1 MPPNI
6 DRALTLIDE
15 AHALDPKKT
24 ADGTPY
30 ELHYARRM
38 THYLDL
44 HTPSADPLLKVA
56 CRAQHFRRWEVPRD
70 SYPRTKPG
78 YFAWRT
84 FLKKR
89 QAEQVKEICLQC
101 EFTEEQASRV
111 ASLIAKEDLRKGEGN
126 GDPEVQV
133 LEDCACLVFLVSS
146 HSHGTTHFIRCLEWA
161 IKQGIQRGYA
171 VACSVSMSHQY

>member
-1 MPPNI
+1 MAPDI
-6 DRALTLIDE
+6 DRAQSLIDE
-15 AHALDPKKT
+15 AHSLDPNQT
-24 ADGTPY
+24 PDGTPY

-38 THYLDL
+38 THYLNL
-44 HTPSADPLLKVA
+44 HTPDAGPLLATA

-70 SYPRTKPG
+70 TYPRTKPG

-101 EFTEEQASRV
+101 DFSEVEAARV
-111 ASLIAKEDLRKGEGN
+111 ASLIAKEDLKKGEGN

-133 LEDCACLVFLVSS
+133 LEDCACLVFLVS
-146 HSHGTTHFIRCLEWA
+146 H
-161 IKQGIQRGYA
+161 
-171 VACSVSMSHQY
+171 

>member
-6 DRALTLIDE
+6 DRALALVDE
-15 AHALDPKKT
+15 AHALDPNKT
-24 ADGTPY
+24 ADGAPY
-30 ELHYARRM
+30 ELHYAQRM

-44 HTPSADPLLKVA
+44 HTPSADSLLKIA

-84 FLKKR
+84 YLKKR
-89 QAEQVKEICLQC
+89 QAELVKEICLQC
-101 EFTEEQASRV
+101 DFTEDQASRV
-111 ASLIAKEDLRKGEGN
+111 ASLIAKEDLKKGEGN

-133 LEDCACLVFLVSS
+133 LEDCACLVFLVSGGQVAGCQVTQLWN
-146 HSHGTTHFIRCLEWA
+146 HMMGQALKTFIE
-161 IKQGIQRGYA
+161 GA
-171 VACSVSMSHQY
+171 VWI